1 MKRKMYRPAE
11 LARELLI
18 GFLCFAALVHVGVNG
33 MTYSGNAFVA
43 QVSNLLYRRLPVGR
57 GFLRCRA
64 CGLEIRDT
72 AGWKPALR
80 HRIHAQEHLGGVG
93 HAADTNALL
102 DSWFTAQ
109 TNIQTWTA
117 EFVQT
122 RTFKSLTQPLTASG
136 HVWFAAPNRFRWE
149 LGDPPQTIAV
159 RAPQEMLV
167 IYPRLKRVER
177 YPLSGDQTG
186 PWRDALELLE
196 TGFPRSEAEMAS
208 RLKILSQTVTNNACE
223 IVLQPKSAGGRRMM
237 PQIQIAFDVR
247 DFSLRANELQF
258 ADGSTMR
265 NDFIN
270 PVLNP
275 KLEESLF
282 APQIPSDYKV
292 VEPLKQPSSSKH
304 GHP

>member
-1 MKRKMYRPAE
+1 ME
-11 LARELLI
+11 REMCRRANLLI
-18 GFLCFAALVHVGVNG
+18 GLLCFAALGG
-33 MTYSGNAFVA
+33 T
-43 QVSNLLYRRLPVGR
+43 GR
-57 GFLRCRA
+57 
-64 CGLEIRDT
+64 
-72 AGWKPALR
+72 
-80 HRIHAQEHLGGVG
+80 
-93 HAADTNALL
+93 AADTNALL
-102 DSWFTAQ
+102 GSWFAAQ
-109 TNIQTWTA
+109 ANIQTWTA

-122 RTFKSLTQPLTASG
+122 RTFKSLTQPLCATG

-149 LGDPPQTIAV
+149 LGDPAQTIAV

-177 YPLSGDQTG
+177 FPLTGEQTG

-208 RLKILSQTVTNNACE
+208 RLKILSQSVTNDACE
-223 IVLQPKSAGGRRMM
+223 LVLQPKSAGGRRMM
-237 PQIQIAFDVR
+237 PQIKIAFDVR

-282 APQIPSDYKV
+282 SPQFPGDYKV
-292 VEPLKQPSSSKH
+292 VEPLKPPSPAKP
-304 GHP
+304 GRG

>member
-1 MKRKMYRPAE
+1 
-11 LARELLI
+11 
-18 GFLCFAALVHVGVNG
+18 
-33 MTYSGNAFVA
+33 
-43 QVSNLLYRRLPVGR
+43 
-57 GFLRCRA
+57 
-64 CGLEIRDT
+64 
-72 AGWKPALR
+72 
-80 HRIHAQEHLGGVG
+80 
-93 HAADTNALL
+93 
-102 DSWFTAQ
+102 
-109 TNIQTWTA
+109 
-117 EFVQT
+117 
-122 RTFKSLTQPLTASG
+122 
-136 HVWFAAPNRFRWE
+136 
-149 LGDPPQTIAV
+149 
-159 RAPQEMLV
+159 
-167 IYPRLKRVER
+167 
-177 YPLSGDQTG
+177 
-186 PWRDALELLE
+186 
-196 TGFPRSEAEMAS
+196 MAS

-237 PQIQIAFDVR
+237 PQIKIAFDVR